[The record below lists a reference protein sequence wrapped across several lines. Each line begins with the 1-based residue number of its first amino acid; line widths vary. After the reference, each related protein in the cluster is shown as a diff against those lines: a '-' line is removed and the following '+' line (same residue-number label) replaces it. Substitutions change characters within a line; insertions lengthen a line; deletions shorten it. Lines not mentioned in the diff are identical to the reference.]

1 MLNLLLCYWSSQL
14 FDLLAASSSSD
25 VPVLLRAKLAYYLL
39 ETALRSD
46 LRPRLHESRKK
57 DMQFQKLV
65 WISVHVA
72 LKQFKVAFAETSQ
85 ECPCNHARSFF
96 HLIQQFMASIFVHLQ
111 SKFYT

>member
-1 MLNLLLCYWSSQL
+1 
-14 FDLLAASSSSD
+14 
-25 VPVLLRAKLAYYLL
+25 
-39 ETALRSD
+39 
-46 LRPRLHESRKK
+46 
-57 DMQFQKLV
+57 MQFQKLV

-111 SKFYT
+111 SKFYKKLC